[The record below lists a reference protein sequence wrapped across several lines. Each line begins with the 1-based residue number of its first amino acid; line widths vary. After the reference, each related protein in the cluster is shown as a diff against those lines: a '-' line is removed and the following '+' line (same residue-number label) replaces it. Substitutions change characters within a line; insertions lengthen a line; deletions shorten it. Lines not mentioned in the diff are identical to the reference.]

1 MKTLVIMLLLL
12 AVFDPIRTFSAP
24 KIILKLDDL
33 STENGIC
40 RCIPTFDFLINKQI
54 KAGFGV
60 IANRFDNTAINTLK
74 PYLNAKNE
82 KGEPLF
88 EIWNHGWDHVKPE
101 FSGTTYEY
109 QKSHFE
115 EADKRI
121 KQLLGIQMVSF
132 GTPYNA
138 SDSVTN
144 RVISENAN
152 YKVFMFAS
160 LNPDQQ
166 NGLLYLNNRINIER
180 GTGNPDYSYFIEN
193 YTKQKDKYAD
203 YIILQAHPNNWTS
216 EKLQEFSKII
226 DFLLSEGCEFVLP
239 YEFYKIS
246 EITK

>member
-1 MKTLVIMLLLL
+1 MKTSVVLLLFFAL
-12 AVFDPIRTFSAP
+12 FAPNPTSSAP

-33 STENGIC
+33 SAENGIC
-40 RCIPTFDFLINKQI
+40 HCIPTFDYLKNKQI
-54 KAGFGV
+54 KAGFGA
-60 IANRFDNTAINTLK
+60 IASRFDDTALNTLG
-74 PYLNAKNE
+74 PYLNAKNA

-88 EIWNHGWDHVKPE
+88 EIWHHGLDHVKPE

-109 QKSHFE
+109 QKVHFE

-144 RVISENAN
+144 KVISENTN

-160 LNPDQQ
+160 LNASNQ
-166 NGLLYLNNRINIER
+166 NGILYVNNRINIEK
-180 GTGNPDYSYFIEN
+180 GTGNPDYLYFIEN
-193 YTKQKDKYAD
+193 YTNQKEKYSD
-203 YIILQAHPNNWTS
+203 YIILQAHPNNWTP
-216 EKLQEFSKII
+216 EKLEEFSKII

-239 YEFYKIS
+239 GEYYKMSAIQ
-246 EITK
+246 